1 MIKTVN
7 LESTFSRIVAPLQ
20 CVCKF
25 YWAWRGYP
33 VNEALFYGAWA
44 LLFTHH
50 RASMLELRVMG
61 RLGSVCS
68 SLALPLSCLYL
79 ILYPFRLTRR

>member
-7 LESTFSRIVAPLQ
+7 LESTFPSYCGPLQ
-20 CVCKF
+20 GVCEF
-25 YWAWRGYP
+25 YRAWRGYP

-44 LLFTHH
+44 LLFTHR

-61 RLGSVCS
+61 QRGSVGS
-68 SLALPLSCLYL
+68 ELVLPLSC
-79 ILYPFRLTRR
+79 